1 MWIYQG
7 ASGMAENFSQL
18 KYYYMYKNKTSV
30 KLIFLMYIPF
40 AFTTLHTVSNRSLF
54 LAYKLY

>member
-7 ASGMAENFSQL
+7 ASGVAENFSQL

-30 KLIFLMYIPF
+30 KLIF
-40 AFTTLHTVSNRSLF
+40 
-54 LAYKLY
+54 